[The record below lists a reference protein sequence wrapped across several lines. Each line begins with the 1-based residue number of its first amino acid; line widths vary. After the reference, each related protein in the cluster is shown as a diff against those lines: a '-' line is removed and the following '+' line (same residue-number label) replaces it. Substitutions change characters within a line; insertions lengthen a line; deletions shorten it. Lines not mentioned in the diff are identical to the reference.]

1 MYDGNGYLKIYEAR
15 LLTWGFK
22 IVVGLGTSHNSA
34 SIHDDSYY
42 SLTLLPALES
52 EMEKGQP
59 GGGDSQ
65 TS

>member
-1 MYDGNGYLKIYEAR
+1 MYDGKGYLKIYEAR
-15 LLTWGFK
+15 LLKWRFK

-34 SIHDDSYY
+34 SIHDSYY